1 MFSSTITKEIIWHNL
16 IRKPTRDVFKANIAA
31 GGVKQSAKIMGRA
44 PKNEAESAFVDAVFS
59 KLDLIYNKMPIHLAL
74 APTASEQVTLMETDS
89 TRSVPGL
96 LIEYV
101 FLPDNVLA
109 DGFVRLT
116 LNIPDGDGFDGDY
129 KQFWLDMKTAIDSK
143 IGFLAI
149 QVKSSNSWYYK
160 ETIRYFRT
168 LLWYRAGQ
176 QFY

>member
-1 MFSSTITKEIIWHNL
+1 M
-16 IRKPTRDVFKANIAA
+16 
-31 GGVKQSAKIMGRA
+31 Q
-44 PKNEAESAFVDAVFS
+44 
-59 KLDLIYNKMPIHLAL
+59 
-74 APTASEQVTLMETDS
+74 TDS

-101 FLPDNVLA
+101 FLPDGVLA

-116 LNIPDGDGFDGDY
+116 LNIPDSDGFDLGDY
-129 KQFWLDMKTAIDSK
+129 KEFWLDMKTAIDSK

-149 QVKSSNSWYYK
+149 QVKSSKSWYYK

-168 LLWYRAGQ
+168 LLWYRPGQ